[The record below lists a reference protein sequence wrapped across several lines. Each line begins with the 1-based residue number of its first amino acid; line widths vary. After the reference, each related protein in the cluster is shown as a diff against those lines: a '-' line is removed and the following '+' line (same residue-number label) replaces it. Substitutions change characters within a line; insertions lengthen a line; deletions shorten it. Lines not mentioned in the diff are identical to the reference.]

1 MHAYGTDEQ
10 KRRWLRPSFSNEEI
24 WCQLFSEPGAGSDL
38 AGLATMATRDGD
50 EWVVNGQKVWTSY
63 ARHARW
69 AILLARTNPDVPK
82 HRGLTFFILDM
93 HLPGV
98 DVRPIRQADG
108 TDHHF
113 NEVFLTDVRAPDS
126 LRLGDVGLGWAI
138 SVEGLSAEREGQ
150 GQHRA
155 PFDDLLEVWRRRV
168 PGTPAQERMWRDRM
182 AQMWIRAE
190 VGHKTVVRLREL
202 RTKGGAGN
210 DGAMTKVFGTEL
222 SQDMGNLALELLGA
236 EGQLGGEYQKMLD
249 GTAEESTQ
257 LRAIRS
263 RAASIEGGTNQI
275 LRTIIGERILGL
287 PGDVRVDKDI
297 AWKDVRRS

>member
-1 MHAYGTDEQ
+1 
-10 KRRWLRPSFSNEEI
+10 
-24 WCQLFSEPGAGSDL
+24 
-38 AGLATMATRDGD
+38 
-50 EWVVNGQKVWTSY
+50 VVNGQKVWTSY

-98 DVRPIRQADG
+98 TVVPIRQADG

-113 NEVFLTDVRAPDS
+113 NEVFLDDVRAPDS
-126 LRLGDVGLGWAI
+126 LRLGDVGMGWAI

-150 GQHRA
+150 GHTKA
-155 PFDDLLEVWRRRV
+155 PFEELREAWRRRR
-168 PGTPAQERMWRDRM
+168 PASAAQERVWRDRM
-182 AQMWIRAE
+182 AQLWIRTE
-190 VGHKTVVRLREL
+190 IGHHTVVRLREQ
-202 RTKGGAGN
+202 RKRGGAGN
-210 DGAMTKVFGTEL
+210 DGAITKIAATEL
-222 SQDMGNLALELLGA
+222 TQDIHMMALELLGP
-236 EGQLGGEYQKMLD
+236 EGQVGGEYQRMLE
-249 GTAEESTQ
+249 GTAEETIQ
-257 LRAIRS
+257 LRAVRS

-275 LRTIIGERILGL
+275 LRNIIGERILGL